1 MEIPF
6 VAGRER
12 YAKVSGRYTWPV
24 RSGYPVECNTMIYG
38 IGVDLVNITRM
49 RRAIDRWGNR
59 FIGRIF
65 TPREIDFCTQSQRSV
80 SRFALRFAAKEAF
93 SKALGLGMRRGI
105 RWRDIEVF
113 HHPSG
118 RPDLAIAGK
127 ALLFCHKEG
136 ISRWHITLSDEDGY
150 GIAVVVLE
158 KHISEDVT
166 QEGKKG
172 PSG

>member
-1 MEIPF
+1 
-6 VAGRER
+6 
-12 YAKVSGRYTWPV
+12 
-24 RSGYPVECNTMIYG
+24 MIYG

-49 RRAIDRWGNR
+49 SRAIDRWGNR

-65 TPREIDFCTQSQRSV
+65 TPRETEFCIQSRKSV

-93 SKALGLGMRRGI
+93 SKALGMGMRKGI

-118 RPDLAIAGK
+118 RPDLAIAGN
-127 ALLFCHKEG
+127 ALMLCRKEG
-136 ISRWHITLSDEDGY
+136 ISRWHISLSDEVDY

-166 QEGKKG
+166 QKGKKG